1 MLLEGKLLH
10 MLDGGSGR
18 NTQSTHLARFK
29 DAERTAIARN
39 HTPKVVAMNPVF

>member
-18 NTQSTHLARFK
+18 STQSTQLARFK
-29 DAERTAIARN
+29 DAERTALARN
-39 HTPKVVAMNPVF
+39 HTAKVVAMNPVF